1 MSQQSTLIM
10 AAGFLEDMSC
20 FDAVPALPSVATI
33 VPISVRTVSTSNVL
47 ETRNPLMAS
56 SSIVEMRR
64 AVAKKC
70 YSMDDIFDASVRKG
84 NTRGV
89 VSHKT

>member
-1 MSQQSTLIM
+1 M

-20 FDAVPALPSVATI
+20 FDAVPALPSVSTI

-47 ETRNPLMAS
+47 ETRNTLMTS
-56 SSIVEMRR
+56 SNIVEMRR

-70 YSMDDIFDASVRKG
+70 YSMDDIFDATVRKG

-89 VSHKT
+89 VSRTRH